1 MKKLDIVI
9 FGLSITSSWGNGHA
23 TTYRSLVRALSAR
36 GHRITFVERDV
47 PWYAANR
54 DLPHPDYCRVVL
66 YRSIEELQTL
76 QPLVARADLVVLGS
90 YVADADRLCTFVK
103 AAAPACFAFYDI
115 DTPVTLAKLA
125 RGDYEYLRPWMIPEF
140 DIFLSFSGGPI
151 LDELE
156 KQHGARRALP
166 LFCSV
171 DTELYFPERA
181 GDADSRRPECIL
193 GYLGSYSD
201 DRQPTLRKFLI
212 DTANKR
218 PKERFCVAGAKYP
231 ETIDWPG
238 NVQCIGHIPPHR
250 HRRFYN
256 AQRFTLNVTRRDMID
271 AGYSPSVRLFE
282 AGAAGTPVITDYW
295 DGLDYFFAPDEEI
308 LVAKNTADV
317 LRYLALD
324 DSEREAIGRRFRERI
339 LAGHT
344 SGHRAMEIERYWQQA
359 TAPTVVAH
367 QQASPG

>member
-1 MKKLDIVI
+1 MKQLEIII

-36 GHRITFVERDV
+36 GHRVTFVERDV

-54 DLPHPDYCRVVL
+54 DLADPDYCRVVL
-66 YRSIEELQTL
+66 YGSIEELQTL

-103 AAAPACFAFYDI
+103 ALAPTCFAFYDI
-115 DTPVTLAKLA
+115 DTPVTLGKLA

-140 DIFLSFSGGPI
+140 DIFLSFCGGPI

-166 LFCSV
+166 LYCSV
-171 DTELYFPERA
+171 DAELYFPEPA
-181 GDADSRRPECIL
+181 GDADSRHHDYTL
-193 GYLGSYSD
+193 GYLGAYSD
-201 DRQPTLRKFLI
+201 DRQPTLHKFLI
-212 DTANKR
+212 DTAKKL
-218 PKERFCVAGAKYP
+218 PEDSFCVAGAQYP
-231 ETIDWPG
+231 ETINWPG
-238 NVQCIGHIPPHR
+238 NVERIGHIPPHR
-250 HRRFYN
+250 HRHFYN

-282 AGAAGTPVITDYW
+282 AGATGTPVITDYW
-295 DGLDYFFAPDEEI
+295 DGLDYFFESGEEI
-308 LVAKNTADV
+308 LVARNTADV

-324 DSEREAIGRRFRERI
+324 DAEREAIGRRFRERI
-339 LAGHT
+339 LAAHT
-344 SGHRAMEIERYWQQA
+344 SDHRAMEVERYWQQV
-359 TAPTVVAH
+359 TAPTLVAN
-367 QQASPG
+367 Q